1 VESVENLSTIFVDK
15 SLEDSYFVDIVE
27 KLSPLFVD
35 NWLTSVILWKRW
47 KTCPQYLWIT
57 FQRVMNMWKVWITC
71 PHFVWINDR
80 CGSAV
85 ESVDKL
91 STQSVDNFLG
101 GMLLVERVENLS
113 ITTVDTSKEVIDVK
127 RKRVIH
133 KQCG

>member
-1 VESVENLSTIFVDK
+1 
-15 SLEDSYFVDIVE
+15 
-27 KLSPLFVD
+27 
-35 NWLTSVILWKRW
+35 
-47 KTCPQYLWIT
+47 
-57 FQRVMNMWKVWITC
+57 MWKVWKTC

-85 ESVDKL
+85 ESMDKL
-91 STQSVDNFLG
+91 STLCVDNFLG